1 MSLWSRIGNVFRGDK
16 VNREIAEELESHV
29 EEAIHAG
36 RDPREA
42 RRALG
47 SVMRQRE
54 ESHAVRV
61 AGWLESFLQDTV
73 YGVRSMLRSKA
84 LTAVALLSL
93 ALGIGANTAIFSLL
107 DAVLLR
113 MLPVKEPQR
122 LVLLGTADWHGISD
136 MYAAT
141 ELYSY
146 PFYRELQKQNSVF
159 SDTAAIFSMG
169 NYIHG
174 FIGSESTSVPMTVQ
188 IISGTYFPTL
198 GVEPELGRMLSDAD
212 DNSEGDHPVAVVS
225 DAWWKRAMGKDP
237 AVLGRTLKLGDTVFT
252 IVGVAPAE
260 FFGTAVGEAPDV
272 WVPFSMIKSVPPNFQ
287 GYKDRW
293 AESLFLI
300 GRLKPGITQEQAA
313 ANVNVLFRQILLGF
327 TDRKPDQHDLAN
339 LNQAHVPL
347 TPMATGISGL
357 RRQFSEPLRLLM
369 GIVALVLLIA
379 CTNIANLLLARA
391 TARARELAVRQ
402 ALGARRGRIVRQLLT
417 ESLILALAGGA
428 LGIVFAAGASRLL
441 LRMVSGGPEVI
452 PINVGLNTTVLLF
465 TLGVTI
471 ATALLFGTIP
481 AFRATRVE
489 LTETLKEGRG
499 MVKGGTKNL
508 LARTMVVLQVALSL
522 VLVVGASLF
531 LRSLINLTNV
541 DTGFNRQNVLRLNI
555 DESSVGY
562 KGDDPRL
569 ASLYKEIEERV
580 SALPGVHAAS
590 FSSFVFHEGS
600 WNGSVTVPGMPVN
613 YDVDV
618 RHNVIGN
625 GFFATMQ
632 IPLVAGRIFGPQD
645 TATSQKV
652 AIISEHMAKTL
663 FPPGS
668 PLGKT
673 YNMGGADRLVVG
685 IAKDVRS
692 AQLNESDAEVGYDAE
707 VDYIPYVQRKD
718 YESDFIVRYTG
729 DSGSV
734 SDAVQKTIHSIDR
747 SLPITDVATLDEVIA
762 RSVTNQR
769 VVAQLSIFFGG
780 LAVFLSCI
788 GIYGLMSYIVGQ
800 RTNEIGIRMALGAA
814 QSNVR
819 WLVMREI
826 AVMVLLGIVIGVPV
840 TLAGGRLVTHMLFG
854 LQDKDPVSIAVA
866 VGVLLVVGLV
876 AGYFPARRAS
886 RVDPMVALRYE

>member
-29 EEAIHAG
+29 EEAIAAG
-36 RDPREA
+36 RDPQEA

-54 ESHAVRV
+54 TSHAIRV
-61 AGWLESFLQDTV
+61 AGWLEGFLQDTA

-122 LVLLGTADWHGISD
+122 LMLLGKGEDNGISD
-136 MYAAT
+136 SYAGDT
-141 ELYSY
+141 DLYSY
-146 PFYRELQKQNSVF
+146 PFYREFQKQNSVF
-159 SDTAAIFSMG
+159 ADTAAIVSML
-169 NYIHG
+169 NDIHG
-174 FIGSESTSVPMTVQ
+174 FIGNDNASVPMNVQ
-188 IISGTYFPTL
+188 MISGTYFSTL
-198 GVEPELGRMLSDAD
+198 GVEAQIGRVLTDAD

-225 DAWWKRAMGKDP
+225 NAWWKRALGKDP
-237 AVLGRTLKLGDTVFT
+237 AVLGRTLKIGDTIFT

-260 FFGTAVGEAPDV
+260 FFGTAVGQAPDV
-272 WVPFSMIKSVPPNFQ
+272 WVPTAMMKSIPPHWE
-287 GYKDRW
+287 GYKDNF
-293 AESLFLI
+293 AESLYII
-300 GRLKPGITQEQAA
+300 GRLKPGVTQEEAT
-313 ANVNVLFRQILLGF
+313 ANVNVLFKQIRRGF
-327 TDRKPDQHDLAN
+327 TDRKPTQRDLTI
-339 LNQAHVPL
+339 LNNAHVPL
-347 TPMATGISGL
+347 TPMATGVSRL
-357 RRQFSEPLRLLM
+357 RQQFSEPLKLLM

-402 ALGARRGRIVRQLLT
+402 ALGAQRGRIVRQLLT
-417 ESLILALAGGA
+417 ESLILSLTGGA
-428 LGIVFAAGASRLL
+428 LGIAFAMGASRLL
-441 LRMVSGGPEVI
+441 LRMVSSGPEVT
-452 PINVGLNTTVLLF
+452 PLNVGLNTTVLLF
-465 TLGVTI
+465 TFGITV

-489 LTETLKEGRG
+489 LVETLKEGRG

-508 LARTMVVLQVALSL
+508 LARAMVVLQVALSL

-541 DTGFNRQNVLRLNI
+541 DTGFNRENVLRLNI
-555 DESSVGY
+555 DPSSVGY
-562 KGDDPRL
+562 KGDEPRL
-569 ASLYKEIEERV
+569 TSLYQEIEARV

-590 FSSFVFHEGS
+590 FSAFVFHEGS
-600 WNGSVTVPGMPVN
+600 WNGSVSVPGMPVN

-632 IPLVAGRIFGPQD
+632 IQLVSGRAFGPQD

-652 AIISEHMAKTL
+652 AIISERMAKTL

-668 PLGKT
+668 PVGKV

-692 AQLNESDAEVGYDAE
+692 ADLDEQDDA
-707 VDYIPYVQRKD
+707 VDYVPYTQRED
-718 YESDFIVRYTG
+718 YESDFSVRYSG
-729 DSGSV
+729 DFHGV
-734 SDAVQKTIHSIDR
+734 ADAVQKTIHSVDR
-747 SLPITDVATLDEVIA
+747 SLPITDVTTLDEVVA

-788 GIYGLMSYIVGQ
+788 GIYGLMSYIVSQ

-826 AVMVLLGIVIGVPV
+826 AVMVFFGIAIGVPV

-866 VGVLLVVGLV
+866 VGVLLLVGLV

-886 RVDPMVALRYE
+886 KVDPMVALRYE